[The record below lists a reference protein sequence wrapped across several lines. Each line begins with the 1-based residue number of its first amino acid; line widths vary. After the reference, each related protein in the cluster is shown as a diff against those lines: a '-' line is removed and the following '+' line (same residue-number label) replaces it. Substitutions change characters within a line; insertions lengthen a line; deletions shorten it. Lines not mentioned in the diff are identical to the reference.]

1 MSCLCFLLIKGE
13 FSGPGNFSD
22 LYVCIYTSFSRSVR
36 NKGLLRCLTHI
47 HVGRH
52 EKRGLIFMVMF
63 LPIIIFRIC
72 TTSAASFPTDERL
85 SSIIQLRWLAALLY
99 RLVYVILPSGGTG
112 IIIEWDQTCSITFR
126 TEKNISSDHSS
137 LPLSPSSLY
146 EMVFPPMIYPS
157 HSLVIKYKKE
167 SELQNGKSSSLFCTA
182 A

>member
-1 MSCLCFLLIKGE
+1 MCVYIRL
-13 FSGPGNFSD
+13 
-22 LYVCIYTSFSRSVR
+22 SR
-36 NKGLLRCLTHI
+36 GLSEIRDYWDTYI

-72 TTSAASFPTDERL
+72 TILAASFPTDERL
-85 SSIIQLRWLAALLY
+85 SSTIQLWWLAALLY
-99 RLVYVILPSGGTG
+99 RLVYVILPSGGMG

-146 EMVFPPMIYPS
+146 EMVFPLMIYPS
-157 HSLVIKYKKE
+157 HSLVIKYKE
-167 SELQNGKSSSLFCTA
+167 NELQNGKSSSLFCTA